1 MLHTTNGQPLQS
13 IDDISL
19 NEQLQ
24 IRLKDGVI
32 QAVTKT
38 IQANET
44 SDLHTSP

>member
-1 MLHTTNGQPLQS
+1 MLNTLNGHPLQS

-32 QAVTKT
+32 QAITKT
-38 IQANET
+38 IQAIET
-44 SDLHTSP
+44 SDSQTSH